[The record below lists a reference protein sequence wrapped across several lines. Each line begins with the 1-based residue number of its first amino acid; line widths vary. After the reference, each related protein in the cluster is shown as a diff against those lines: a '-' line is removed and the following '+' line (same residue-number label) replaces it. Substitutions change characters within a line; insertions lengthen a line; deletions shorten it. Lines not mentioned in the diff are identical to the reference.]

1 MVARPL
7 KVIPEKAKLL
17 LEELRGRSC
26 TLQRIGSDKSLFIG
40 IGEIDTSGTKPH
52 AEIEFGTYDCAWRVA
67 REGKVICGSDDAV
80 DEVLE
85 LENCFSAVVLGDF
98 MALQQLSEFDVRL
111 AFSTGVVVDIMCTI
125 SDDDEVIH
133 VFFPRKEVLTF
144 QPETG
149 WRFGRSDEPWG

>member
-40 IGEIDTSGTKPH
+40 IGEIDTSGTTPH
-52 AEIEFGTYDCAWRVA
+52 AEIEFGTYDCAWRVSQ
-67 REGKVICGSDDAV
+67 EGKVICGIDDAV
-80 DEVLE
+80 DEVHE
-85 LENCFSAVVLGDF
+85 LENCFSAVALGDF
-98 MALQQLSEFDVRL
+98 MALKQLSEFDVRL
-111 AFSTGVVVDIMCTI
+111 EFSTGVVVDILCTI

-133 VFFPRKEVLTF
+133 VFFPHKEVLTF
-144 QPETG
+144 QSEAG